1 MKLRL
6 LLILSLLAVQGIV
19 GSVKAAE
26 GEKTYSFVVWTHSGS
41 SFSYALEHKPVV
53 TYENGEI
60 VVTTTGDESATYIAA
75 EVAKFTLSE
84 EAVSDDATSVE
95 NVALPQGVMKNK
107 GNVLTFSSFEPG
119 TRVQIYS
126 VNGMLIVNE
135 PIGADG
141 NLEICVSEYPS
152 GIYVVKAKG
161 ITCKI
166 VKK

>member
-6 LLILSLLAVQGIV
+6 LLILSLFAIQGIA
-19 GSVKAAE
+19 GGVKAAADK
-26 GEKTYSFVVWTHSGS
+26 KTYTFIVWTHDGGQVA
-41 SFSYALEHKPVV
+41 FNLEDKPVV
-53 TYENGEI
+53 TYDSEEGKI
-60 VVTTTGDESATYIAA
+60 LVTSNNAEEYWTAA
-75 EVAKFTLSE
+75 EVAKFTLSDEIVTSIAEVE
-84 EAVSDDATSVE
+84 EA
-95 NVALPQGVMKNK
+95 QGVMKNK
-107 GNVLTFSSFEPG
+107 GNVLMFSSFEPG
-119 TRVQIYS
+119 SRVQVYS

-141 NLEICVSEYPS
+141 NLELCVSDYPS